1 MGKKK
6 RGVNCIHRDQVRDKF
21 SGLYSRNRII
31 EKRAGRLYK
40 EREVFRHKS
49 SLFFR
54 ESAYNMVVRV
64 KVERRLRIK
73 KEQHDSM

>member
-1 MGKKK
+1 M

-21 SGLYSRNRII
+21 WLYSRNRII
-31 EKRAGRLYK
+31 EKKKKHRLYK
-40 EREVFRHKS
+40 EREVFAIRVLCS
-49 SLFFR
+49 FGSL
-54 ESAYNMVVRV
+54 AIVVRV